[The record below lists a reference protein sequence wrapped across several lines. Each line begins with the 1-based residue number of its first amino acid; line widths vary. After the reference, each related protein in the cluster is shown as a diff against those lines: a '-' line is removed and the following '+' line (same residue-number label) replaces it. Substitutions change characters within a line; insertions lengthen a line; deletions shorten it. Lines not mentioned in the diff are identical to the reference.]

1 MLFKKINQKL
11 SGYVSEII
19 VKNIDDI
26 EELFPNKGEKV
37 RLYIKK
43 FYKLIA
49 VYLVIFLK
57 NINRGDRMASYEK
70 REIHGA
76 IVYH

>member
-26 EELFPNKGEKV
+26 EELFPNKGEKCTTLHKEILQTDS
-37 RLYIKK
+37 RLSSD
-43 FYKLIA
+43 
-49 VYLVIFLK
+49 IFK
-57 NINRGDRMASYEK
+57 EY
-70 REIHGA
+70 
-76 IVYH
+76 